1 MEWLFFDGID
11 MNCREKPVVR
21 MDDVILNA
29 CARAAC
35 AEFSGFD
42 ETVSWADG
50 ASCAHGQLRLL
61 GIWKNALIRLES
73 ALWQSKVPR
82 WWMQS
87 RNYANNL
94 WNPFLKRSNSSL
106 PQSN

>member
-11 MNCREKPVVR
+11 MDCREKPVVR
-21 MDDVILNA
+21 MDDMILNA

-61 GIWKNALIRLES
+61 GILGECIASFGSGTLAKQS
-73 ALWQSKVPR
+73 AAMVD
-82 WWMQS
+82 
-87 RNYANNL
+87 AI
-94 WNPFLKRSNSSL
+94 
-106 PQSN
+106 